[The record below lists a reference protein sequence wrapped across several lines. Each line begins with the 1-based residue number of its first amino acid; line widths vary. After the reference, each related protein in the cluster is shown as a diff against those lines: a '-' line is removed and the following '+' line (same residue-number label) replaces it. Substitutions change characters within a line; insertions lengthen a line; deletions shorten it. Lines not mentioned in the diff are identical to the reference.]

1 MSKLLKIFIQ
11 QFNIVSA
18 CKNYRVKIWQCPNFL
33 FPVMGFITILGMLT
47 TYYLG
52 ISNDIDPYT
61 VALMV
66 LGISTILFLI
76 GHFIVASFQMLA
88 ETNQIK
94 SDFISIASHQ
104 LRAPLSSLKWSLE
117 FLLDGRAGEL
127 GDQQKHYLEMSR
139 QDNVHMITLVN
150 NLLDVSRIEAGLM
163 DLVKRPLSLKDV
175 VTETLNDLAEYIKSQ
190 NVTMELKID
199 GDLPEVLGDREKIK
213 MCVQNLID
221 NAAKYSLAGGKVVIS
236 IIQNK
241 KFVEF
246 NVQDGGLGIPKKAQK
261 GIFQKFYRAE
271 NTKSYSVNGS
281 GLGLFIARSNI
292 EAMGGQ
298 IGFDSTENHGS
309 HFWFKL
315 PINSPAGELNLKK

>member
-1 MSKLLKIFIQ
+1 MSKLLKIFVQ
-11 QFNIVSA
+11 QFNIVQT
-18 CKNYRVKIWQCPNFL
+18 CKNYRVKVWQCPNFL

-66 LGISTILFLI
+66 LGISAILFLI

-88 ETNQIK
+88 ETNRIK

-117 FLLDGRAGEL
+117 FLLDSRAGEFN
-127 GDQQKHYLEMSR
+127 DQQKHYLEMSR
-139 QDNVHMITLVN
+139 QDNAHMITLVN
-150 NLLDVSRIEAGLM
+150 NLLDVSRIEAGL
-163 DLVKRPLSLKDV
+163 LNLAKKPLSLKEV
-175 VTETLNDLAEYIKSQ
+175 VIETLDDLAEYIKSQ
-190 NVTMELKID
+190 NVSVEFKTAD
-199 GDLPEVLGDREKIK
+199 NLPEVLGDREKIK

-221 NAAKYSLAGGKVVIS
+221 NAVKYSLTGGK
-236 IIQNK
+236 IIVSMVQNK

-246 NVQDGGLGIPKKAQK
+246 NVQDEGLGIPQK
-261 GIFQKFYRAE
+261 SQKSIFQKFYRAE

-292 EAMGGQ
+292 EAMSGQ

-309 HFWFKL
+309 HFWFRL
-315 PINSPAGELNLKK
+315 PINS